1 VTDGPDGSGRR
12 ERIRDSL
19 VATGKGDDGT
29 TGLLFGGRVSKDDPR
44 TEAYGTVDEAVTALG
59 LARAEAIELGFAGSL
74 PGPLAEL
81 AENILRIQRE
91 LFVVAAELATNP
103 DARDRLRDGV
113 TQVDESMVIR
123 LEEELAAAEAGI
135 TLGNEFVV
143 PGATRL
149 SAQVE
154 VARTVVRRAE
164 RRAIGLSETGH
175 APGPWLVPYLNRLAD
190 LLWILARRIE
200 TAQAAAPEHLVRR
213 LRGDAT
219 G

>member
-1 VTDGPDGSGRR
+1 MTDEPGGTGRR

-19 VATGKGDDGT
+19 VATGRGDDGT

-44 TEAYGTVDEAVTALG
+44 TEAYGTIDEAVAALG
-59 LARAEAIELGFAGSL
+59 LARAEAIELTSRGEL
-74 PGPLAEL
+74 PGPLADL
-81 AENILRIQRE
+81 ADTILRIQRE

-113 TQVDESMVIR
+113 TKVDESMVIR
-123 LEEELAAAEAGI
+123 LEEELHSAEEGL

-149 SAQVE
+149 SAQME

-164 RRAIGLSETGH
+164 RRAIGLTDAGH
-175 APGPWLVPYLNRLAD
+175 APGPWLIPYLNRLAD
-190 LLWILARRIE
+190 LLWVMARRIE
-200 TAQAAAPEHLVRR
+200 SAQAAAPEHLVRR
-213 LRGDAT
+213 LRGGASS
-219 G
+219 